1 MLRHLPNLITAL
13 RIALVVP
20 LCLLILAQRWPQALA
35 VAALA
40 GVSDALDGLLA
51 RRFGWRSW
59 LGGMLDPLADKL
71 LLTAAFVTL
80 ALVGVIPMWLTALI
94 VGRDLV
100 IVVGAIAYHA
110 LIGRFDAAPTRLS
123 KWTTVVQIVFVL
135 YELQRAAGWLP
146 EADGLNDALIALTA
160 ALTLASGRDLAEGCY
175 AANMTADG
183 RWSIGGTI
191 VDPAALAC
199 PTLAI
204 ASTTDRIVPAAATP
218 PADERIDLAL
228 GHVGMMIGS
237 RAEAALW
244 RGLSDWLSRHG
255 G

>member
-35 VAALA
+35 VAAIA

-51 RRFGWRSW
+51 KRFGWQSW
-59 LGGMLDPLADKL
+59 VGGMLDPLADKL

-80 ALVGVIPMWLTALI
+80 AIVGAIPMWLTVLI

-100 IVVGAIAYHA
+100 IVAGAIAYHA

-135 YELQRAAGWLP
+135 YELQRLAGWLP
-146 EADGLNDALIALTA
+146 EADGLNQALIALTA
-160 ALTLASGRDLAEGCY
+160 LLTLASGLHYVAVW
-175 AANMTADG
+175 G
-183 RWSIGGTI
+183 R
-191 VDPAALAC
+191 
-199 PTLAI
+199 
-204 ASTTDRIVPAAATP
+204 
-218 PADERIDLAL
+218 
-228 GHVGMMIGS
+228 
-237 RAEAALW
+237 RAGAQ
-244 RGLSDWLSRHG
+244 RRRSS
-255 G
+255 

>member
-51 RRFGWRSW
+51 KRFGWQSW
-59 LGGMLDPLADKL
+59 VGGMLDPIADKL

-80 ALVGVIPMWLTALI
+80 AIVGAIPMWLTALI

-100 IVVGAIAYHA
+100 IVAGAIAYHA

-135 YELQRAAGWLP
+135 YELQRLAGWLP
-146 EADGLNDALIALTA
+146 EADGLNDALIVLTA
-160 ALTLASGRDLAEGCY
+160 ALTLLSGLHY
-175 AANMTADG
+175 VVVWG
-183 RWSIGGTI
+183 R
-191 VDPAALAC
+191 
-199 PTLAI
+199 
-204 ASTTDRIVPAAATP
+204 
-218 PADERIDLAL
+218 
-228 GHVGMMIGS
+228 
-237 RAEAALW
+237 RAGAQ
-244 RGLSDWLSRHG
+244 RRRPS
-255 G
+255 

>member
-51 RRFGWRSW
+51 KRFGWQSW
-59 LGGMLDPLADKL
+59 VGGMLDPIADKL

-80 ALVGVIPMWLTALI
+80 AIVGAIPMWLTLLI

-100 IVVGAIAYHA
+100 IVAGAIAYHA

-135 YELQRAAGWLP
+135 YELQRLAGWLP
-146 EADGLNDALIALTA
+146 EADGLNDALIVLTA
-160 ALTLASGRDLAEGCY
+160 ALTLLSGLHY
-175 AANMTADG
+175 VVVWG
-183 RWSIGGTI
+183 R
-191 VDPAALAC
+191 
-199 PTLAI
+199 
-204 ASTTDRIVPAAATP
+204 
-218 PADERIDLAL
+218 
-228 GHVGMMIGS
+228 
-237 RAEAALW
+237 RAGAQ
-244 RGLSDWLSRHG
+244 RRRPS
-255 G
+255 